1 MSQACDEVVVDSFQV
16 IDGGR
21 DAMNSV
27 QRLIGEYGSLADLD
41 CDDNVVCSA
50 ERVPDLVVQLNK
62 RMFLWQQIGKIGHD
76 SNSRYLR
83 SERHGNC
90 RDKQQ
95 DTPGIRPGEQ
105 YDLFQYVTEAAH
117 FDKRQVCG
125 TAAVNSTPPPAA
137 VN

>member
-1 MSQACDEVVVDSFQV
+1 MGQACDQVVVDAFQI

-27 QRLIGEYGSLADLD
+27 QRLIGEYGSLADRD

-62 RMFLWQQIGKIGHD
+62 RMFLRQQIGKIGHD
-76 SNSRYLR
+76 TNSRYLHG
-83 SERHGNC
+83 ERD
-90 RDKQQ
+90 RDRRNNQQ

-105 YDLFQYVTEAAH
+105 YDLFQYLTEAAH
-117 FDKRQVCG
+117 FDRRQVCG